1 VSLFYIW
8 KRTVAGSKYSPK
20 KINFE
25 HLLQADEKQQLLA
38 EAIEALPLY
47 TPPQSDCKSA
57 SEIATRYLTT
67 ESRCAFLQVKITKQL
82 KNSSVIRTDFFRIP
96 TFHIIYQILHD

>member
-1 VSLFYIW
+1 M
-8 KRTVAGSKYSPK
+8 SPK
-20 KINFE
+20 IFNFE

-57 SEIATRYLTT
+57 SEIATRYGT
-67 ESRCAFLQVKITKQL
+67 
-82 KNSSVIRTDFFRIP
+82 
-96 TFHIIYQILHD
+96 

>member
-1 VSLFYIW
+1 VSLFWIW
-8 KRTVAGSKYSPK
+8 KLLDLDLYRALK
-20 KINFE
+20 KFNFE

-38 EAIEALPLY
+38 EAIEALPLN

-67 ESRCAFLQVKITKQL
+67 ESRRAFLQVRITQQL
-82 KNSSVIRTDFFRIP
+82 KNSIVIRTDSGSNFSDYIS
-96 TFHIIYQILHD
+96 DSA